1 MSAIFTM
8 QEVTEILDNVS
19 RDYNSLIISAY
30 QNNDEQKQ
38 KYYKTE
44 FYRITFASSELK
56 KFEDWGFCAITY
68 IPVLQRWACLF
79 PKNYKYIGGRSYPY
93 SEDDPPILFVSG
105 VVDGVLDEYLYK
117 EYTQRNE
124 REEV

>member
-30 QNNDEQKQ
+30 QKNDEQKQ

-44 FYRITFASSELK
+44 FYRLAFASSELK
-56 KFEDWGFCAITY
+56 KFEDWGFCAVTY
-68 IPVLQRWACLF
+68 IPVLQRWVCLF
-79 PKNYKYIGGRSYPY
+79 PKNYKYIGGRIYPY

-105 VVDGVLDEYLYK
+105 VVDGILDEYLYK

-124 REEV
+124 